1 MNVKYGQFK
10 RPGMNRDEMS
20 RRMAKSA
27 QDICLTLAIAILSDV
42 FDFDDDDIQK
52 FNDSY
57 IELAESLRI
66 GTDTIEQIQ
75 KNIKEFY
82 G

>member
-1 MNVKYGQFK
+1 MNVKYRQFK

-42 FDFDDDDIQK
+42 FDFDDDDIKK

-66 GTDTIEQIQ
+66 GTDTIEQIK
-75 KNIKEFY
+75 KNIEEVY